1 MKRLVWLSLL
11 LGFVASDVVWAKP
24 PPPRQHG
31 SHRAIVALAHMS
43 YQPSPPRHGRKA
55 QARTGAHGKPAASTP
70 AATSSPASRE
80 RTLALLEAPGGA
92 PRHPG
97 WFKTPDEAGWGFSQ
111 GRTETMVG
119 LYKRPE
125 QPDLPGPQIYHQE
138 GRGAAGLA
146 VSLKLGR

>member
-11 LGFVASDVVWAKP
+11 LGFAASDVVWAK

-43 YQPSPPRHGRKA
+43 YQPGATGHPRKA
-55 QARTGAHGKPAASTP
+55 KARRGAHANGSTP
-70 AATSSPASRE
+70 AATSSTASHE
-80 RTLALLEAPGGA
+80 RTLALMEAPGGA